1 MAITWTTT
9 NSAGLTNGCKF
20 LVYGDAGTGKTRMI
34 ATLPA
39 PIMISAEAGE
49 LTLRAHSIPVARVT
63 TLKDL
68 QDVFAWITS
77 AAEAQQFQSV
87 ALDSVSEMAE
97 IVLAECKKKV
107 RDPRMAYGQMSDI
120 VTDMIKMFRDL
131 PGKHV
136 YMSSKMTTIASE
148 DGILRSAPMLPG
160 KQLGQGVS
168 YNFDFVFRTVVNPV
182 GDKREYKIQTAG
194 DMGTVAKSR
203 IEGLPVMME
212 PNLGSII
219 AVAYG
224 QQ

>member
-9 NSAGLTNGCKF
+9 DTASLQNGCKF

-34 ATLPA
+34 STLPA

-49 LTLRAHSIPVARVT
+49 LTLRSHKIPVARIT

-68 QDVFAWITS
+68 QDVFQWITS
-77 AAEAQQFQSV
+77 SAEARPFLSV
-87 ALDSVSEMAE
+87 ALDSISEMAE

-131 PGKHV
+131 PGRHV

-160 KQLGQGVS
+160 KQLGNAAP
-168 YNFDFVFRTVVNPV
+168 YNFDFVFRTIVNPV

-194 DMGTVAKSR
+194 DMSTIAKSR
-203 IEGLPVMME
+203 LEGLPVMME
-212 PNLGSII
+212 PNLGAII
-219 AVAYG
+219 SMVGGA
-224 QQ
+224 